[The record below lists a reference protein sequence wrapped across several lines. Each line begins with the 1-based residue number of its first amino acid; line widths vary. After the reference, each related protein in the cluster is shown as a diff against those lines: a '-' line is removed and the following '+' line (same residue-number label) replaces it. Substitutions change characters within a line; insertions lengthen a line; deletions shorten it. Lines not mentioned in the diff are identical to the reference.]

1 MPGVSST
8 MAFRCPTSRLN
19 NVDFP
24 TLERPTMATT
34 GLLMTRKTA
43 AKPPPQ
49 PTQSTQTTQ
58 STQSPASPL
67 TPGDR
72 REQRVNHPQFL
83 GAQAEVAHD
92 LAEILLRL
100 RGLRHDCDLAAEFDL
115 RRLLPIVHNRDFV
128 AEDLF

>member
-1 MPGVSST
+1 ASTRWRVKPGLSST

-19 NVDFP
+19 NVDSP
-24 TLERPTMATT
+24 TVERPTMSTS

-67 TPGDR
+67 TPGLLSFHEEHRYCACDC
-72 REQRVNHPQFL
+72 V
-83 GAQAEVAHD
+83 GCVGCVAS
-92 LAEILLRL
+92 
-100 RGLRHDCDLAAEFDL
+100 
-115 RRLLPIVHNRDFV
+115 
-128 AEDLF
+128 